1 MSKTFYTTQR
11 SQPWLQYATKGQ
23 VLTLPLTSRFHLGG
37 VSFSQISWKKKS
49 LLGCRERRHLTSL
62 YNFAIYFEYFWILC
76 QINAQHSFQNITTN
90 HNKTPPRLIA
100 PMASLLRPSCMV
112 GIVVAQLSPWAEICT
127 DIRLKNYIDMWSSCC
142 FAGRVLQEQLAVV
155 TDEAQVPWRA
165 L

>member
-11 SQPWLQYATKGQ
+11 SQPWLQYPTKWQ
-23 VLTLPLTSRFHLGG
+23 VLTLPLTIRIHLGG
-37 VSFSQISWKKKS
+37 VCFSQISWNKKS
-49 LLGCRERRHLTSL
+49 LLGCRERSHLTSL
-62 YNFAIYFEYFWILC
+62 YKFVIFSILC
-76 QINAQHSFQNITTN
+76 QINAQNAQRSFQNITTD

-112 GIVVAQLSPWAEICT
+112 GIVMAQLSPWAEICT
-127 DIRLKNYIDMWSSCC
+127 EIRLKNYIDMWSSCC

-155 TDEAQVPWRA
+155 ADEAQVPWRA